1 MKVGILMSDINQTI
15 ASLRLL
21 RSVESYPR
29 LQNLQYFS
37 RLNDFIENTFN
48 ENLEEIND
56 RKKEG

>member
-29 LQNLQYFS
+29 L
-37 RLNDFIENTFN
+37 
-48 ENLEEIND
+48 LEFTVF
-56 RKKEG
+56 